1 MAVAAVPEGLP
12 LVATLAQQAAA
23 RRLTA
28 AGVLVRAP
36 RSIEA
41 LGRVDV
47 VCFDKT
53 GTLSENKLRVGP
65 RSNAST
71 AGTKA
76 RFWKLRRA
84 VPWEVATI
92 ACFIRRMPPSS
103 MQPSKLWTTLRFS
116 VTSRRTTSFRSG
128 RGRPYSAALLG
139 RRIALKGSPEFVT
152 EAGRDPTAVS
162 AKHVQSMAGRGPA
175 GGCRR
180 PARVVGTR
188 RATRRRRL
196 AISRTVL
203 LRGVGSGRPFSDSRT
218 RSDPKQRNLF
228 ENFEATDGKCAC

>member
-1 MAVAAVPEGLP
+1 MTRRADVGVSRSGPAVGLTNRLRELTRATLPASIGGGALVTVAGLLRGTGLRRAVTGGVAVAVAAVPEGLP

-53 GTLSENKLRVGP
+53 GTSARTSYGWP

-128 RGRPYSAALLG
+128 RGG
-139 RRIALKGSPEFVT
+139 RTRQLCS
-152 EAGRDPTAVS
+152 
-162 AKHVQSMAGRGPA
+162 A
-175 GGCRR
+175 GGSHSKVRR
-180 PARVVGTR
+180 N
-188 RATRRRRL
+188 
-196 AISRTVL
+196 S
-203 LRGVGSGRPFSDSRT
+203 
-218 RSDPKQRNLF
+218 
-228 ENFEATDGKCAC
+228 